1 MSAEVRRKLKRMLSA
16 HGYEL
21 NAYVNVYYCPH
32 DGTAPIYSH
41 IEVHYNPEATLKD
54 FEKFL
59 GIKHVV
65 DEKTECVHTF
75 IKYYGFNKA
84 TPEEICSKC
93 GKEK

>member
-1 MSAEVRRKLKRMLSA
+1 MNAEARRKLKRMLSA

-21 NAYVNVYYCPH
+21 SAYANVYYCPH
-32 DGTAPIYSH
+32 DDAAPMYSCK
-41 IEVHYNPEATLKD
+41 EVHHNPESTLKD
-54 FEKFL
+54 FEEFL
-59 GIKHVV
+59 GIKHIV
-65 DEKTECVHTF
+65 EETTECIHTF